1 MTSTTYRTG
10 SNGQI
15 HMKARKANL
24 SARTGD
30 L

>member
-1 MTSTTYRTG
+1 MTSTTNLTG

-15 HMKARKANL
+15 HMKAMKAYF
-24 SARTGD
+24 SARTGE